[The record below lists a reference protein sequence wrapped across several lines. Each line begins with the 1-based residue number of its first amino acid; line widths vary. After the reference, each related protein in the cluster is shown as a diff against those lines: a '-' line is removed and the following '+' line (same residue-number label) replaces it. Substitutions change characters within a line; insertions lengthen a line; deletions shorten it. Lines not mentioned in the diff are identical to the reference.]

1 MRRSERY
8 CLYALGAMYAGPTVA
23 MVVWAWAVQAPRSI
37 VALLLT
43 AVLVATVIAA
53 ATRTWRLFLLVQLP
67 LSLLALAYAA
77 YTVKFGVPP
86 GRTLAG
92 ILARTSWE
100 EVWGFTKLGP
110 GKWLAALLL
119 LWAACYLALTLHV
132 PKQPIFVN
140 RANAWSRVVILA
152 LVPVAAYAVLNP
164 IQLIDGISFNPTV
177 GSAMFLAG
185 DIPRAR
191 AESRGS
197 RVNKIPYQARH
208 TRGEEVH
215 ILVVGESV
223 RRASWS
229 AYGYA
234 RTTTPFLNTLK
245 DQTVFL
251 QNAVADANLTE
262 WAFPILLTGITPQ
275 NLASSNIR
283 GNLLDLAKEAGYRT
297 AWLVNQDVDIS
308 TAVGIDADRLV
319 SPLDFEANINGRHTL
334 DETLLPAF
342 REELAR
348 AGAPRFIGVHM
359 MGSHWEYY
367 RRYPAKFQRFGSAQE
382 LGALSMVSVL
392 LEDKNAKSAV
402 VDAYD
407 NSILYSDW
415 FLQQLIEQARR
426 LSVPATLT
434 FFADH
439 GEDLQL
445 LDGETGHGQPK
456 YTQHAFEIPAF
467 VWFNEAFRKAHPEII
482 ASLARNSSK
491 EIRSHNVFYTM
502 AELMGI
508 EWPGGLARKSFASDR
523 FVPDTADPLAAGGI
537 LISPRSPATSAAE

>member
-1 MRRSERY
+1 
-8 CLYALGAMYAGPTVA
+8 MYAGPIVA
-23 MVVWAWAVQAPRSI
+23 MVVWAWAAQAPRSI

-43 AVLVATVIAA
+43 AVLVAAVLAA
-53 ATRTWRLFLLVQLP
+53 ATRTWRPFLLVQLP
-67 LSLLALAYAA
+67 LSLLALGYAA
-77 YTVKFGVPP
+77 YTVKFGLPP
-86 GRTLAG
+86 GHTLAG
-92 ILARTSWE
+92 ILVRTSWE
-100 EVWGFTKLGP
+100 EVRGFITLGP
-110 GKWLAALLL
+110 GKWLLVSLLS
-119 LWAACYLALTLHV
+119 WAACYLALTLHA
-132 PKQPIFVN
+132 PKRPIFGD
-140 RANAWSRVVILA
+140 RANRWCRALILA
-152 LVPVAAYAVLNP
+152 LVPVSAYTMLNP
-164 IQLIDGISFNPTV
+164 VQLIDGISFNPTV
-177 GSAMFLAG
+177 GSVMFLAG

-197 RVNKIPYQARH
+197 RVHKIPYQARR
-208 TRGEEVH
+208 TGGEEVH

-234 RTTTPFLNTLK
+234 RTTTPFLNTFG
-245 DQTVFL
+245 DQVVFL
-251 QNAVADANLTE
+251 QDAVADANLTE
-262 WAFPILLTGITPQ
+262 WAFPILLTGIAPQ
-275 NLASSNIR
+275 DLATSNVR

-297 AWLVNQDVDIS
+297 AWLVNQDVEIS

-334 DETLLPAF
+334 DEALLPAF

-348 AGAPRFIGVHM
+348 AGTARFVGVHM

-367 RRYPAKFQRFGSAQE
+367 RRYPPKFQRFGSAQG

-392 LEDKNAKSAV
+392 LDDKNTASAV
-402 VDAYD
+402 VDSYD
-407 NSILYSDW
+407 NTILYTDW
-415 FLQQLIEQARR
+415 FLQQLIEQARL

-434 FFADH
+434 FFPDH

-467 VWFNEAFRKAHPEII
+467 VWYNEAFRKAHPGIV
-482 ASLARNSSK
+482 AALTRNSSK
-491 EIRSHNVFYTM
+491 EIRSHDVFYTM

-508 EWPGGLARKSFASDR
+508 EWPGRAASKSFASDR
-523 FVPDTADPLAAGGI
+523 FVPDTVDPLVAGGI
-537 LISPRSPATSAAE
+537 LISAISERKPAM